1 MKSTLWLSV
10 GSTLFLVHRQAYLLL
25 FFLSEIIMATIPSL
39 VQLSSVEVTKELTK
53 KQSRM
58 LEYKVRKYLP
68 RNLKD
73 IVRRQYLLNKQSDC
87 DGNLLSSL
95 IHDRVGQLDLS
106 DMPCQNM
113 DFLLLCPLLTKLNL
127 RNALNNIL
135 NEEDSRFKFDF
146 DAIFAHLPHLQV
158 LFLHFNPDLPDDA
171 LVALSNHNNRRLR
184 ELDLEHCSSL
194 TDRGFVHLKN
204 LKGLKCLN
212 LAFTHLTDFAIGEI
226 FGRATDM
233 NVTELRL
240 DHCDQ
245 ITDESIET
253 IFQNQKQKLD
263 IFIMHSCPLLTTKS
277 VQAFESSQNVV
288 KQVTWTIY

>member
-1 MKSTLWLSV
+1 MKSTIWLSV

-127 RNALNNIL
+127 RNALNTIL
-135 NEEDSRFKFDF
+135 NEDSK
-146 DAIFAHLPHLQV
+146 IQVWLWCNICTFA
-158 LFLHFNPDLPDDA
+158 
-171 LVALSNHNNRRLR
+171 
-184 ELDLEHCSSL
+184 SL
-194 TDRGFVHLKN
+194 ASFI
-204 LKGLKCLN
+204 
-212 LAFTHLTDFAIGEI
+212 LAFQSGSA
-226 FGRATDM
+226 R
-233 NVTELRL
+233 R
-240 DHCDQ
+240 
-245 ITDESIET
+245 
-253 IFQNQKQKLD
+253 
-263 IFIMHSCPLLTTKS
+263 CPRCF
-277 VQAFESSQNVV
+277 VQSQ
-288 KQVTWTIY
+288 